1 MKKLSILM
9 ITLILFSGIM
19 KAQDETVT
27 WEGLIKQKEKSD
39 KDIQDPKKSVVS
51 KTWMNR
57 AQTFLNIYT
66 FEIGGL
72 YKGMPAKGEG
82 FQTAEFLIGKPG
94 KIMTEGDAE
103 VWVYNRKKLYFV
115 NGVLDRWEQTE
126 FIDKDALNISA
137 QSFMKAIELDETGKL
152 KDKATTKDLLSMI
165 KNYVINDAIDKYLS
179 KDYDNAY
186 TLMGTGYDLCK
197 LPKNDADT
205 VFNIDQIGY
214 YQGIIAFNA
223 NKFDKA
229 KEHFQKS
236 IDVNYQ
242 PGAAYH
248 YLASSYL
255 NMGDSAGYL
264 DKVKEG
270 FEKHPEE
277 EQLIIDLI
285 NFYMTKKN
293 TDEAVKFIDLAI
305 SKKPDNPSYYS
316 AKATIYDNTTDGL
329 MAEYKK
335 AMEQAFEFK
344 KLAFQNRNDAPKK
357 DEYDK
362 KRDESLKLGQKYYDE
377 YMSNLDKAEKLY
389 KESLEIDPKFFN
401 AAYNLGRIDLKRNE
415 LNLLH
420 ADYVYKILKD
430 VNPGLATEF
439 ENKAK
444 ENLTN
449 AATKFEAAYKI
460 DPKDKDTLEVL
471 RRIYF
476 RLHDKENENRVIEL
490 INKLGNTQNPGME

>member
-9 ITLILFSGIM
+9 MTLILFSGLL
-19 KAQDETVT
+19 KAQEEAVT

-39 KDIQDPKKSVVS
+39 KDIQDPKKSIVS
-51 KTWMNR
+51 KTWMTR
-57 AQTFLNIYT
+57 AQIYLNIYT

-94 KIMTEGDAE
+94 KIMTEGQAE

-115 NGVLDRWEQTE
+115 NGTLERWEQTE
-126 FIDKDALNISA
+126 FIDQDALNKSA
-137 QSFMKAIELDETGKL
+137 QSFMKAIELDTTGKL
-152 KDKATTKDLLSMI
+152 KDKGTTKDLLSMI
-165 KNYVINDAIDKYLS
+165 KNYVINDAIDKYLT
-179 KDYDNAY
+179 KDYENAY
-186 TLMGTGYDLCK
+186 TLMSTGYELCK

-205 VFNIDQIGY
+205 VFNIDQLGY
-214 YQGIIAFNA
+214 YQGIVAFNA

-229 KEHFQKS
+229 KDHFQLS
-236 IDVNYQ
+236 IDKNYE

-248 YLASSYL
+248 YLASSYAG
-255 NMGDSAGYL
+255 MGDTASFLA
-264 DKVKEG
+264 KIREG

-285 NFYMTKKN
+285 NYYMLEKN
-293 TDEAVKFIDLAI
+293 TNEALKFIDLAI

-316 AKATIYDNTTDGL
+316 AKATIYDNTTEGL
-329 MAEYKK
+329 SNDYKK
-335 AMEQAFEFK
+335 YMDQAYEFK
-344 KLAFQNRNDAPKK
+344 KMAFQNRLDIPKK

-362 KRDESLKLGQKYYDE
+362 KRDEALKIAQGYFDE
-377 YMSNLDKAEKLY
+377 FINNLAKAEKLY
-389 KESLEIDPKFFN
+389 QESLEIDPKFFN
-401 AAYNLGRIDLKRNE
+401 AAYNLGRIDLKLNE
-415 LNLLH
+415 INLLH
-420 ADYVYKILKD
+420 ADYTYKILKD

-444 ENLTN
+444 ENLN
-449 AATKFEAAYKI
+449 NSAIRFEAAYKI
-460 DPKDKDTLEVL
+460 NPKDKDTLEVL

-490 INKLGNTQNPGME
+490 INNLGTQNPGME